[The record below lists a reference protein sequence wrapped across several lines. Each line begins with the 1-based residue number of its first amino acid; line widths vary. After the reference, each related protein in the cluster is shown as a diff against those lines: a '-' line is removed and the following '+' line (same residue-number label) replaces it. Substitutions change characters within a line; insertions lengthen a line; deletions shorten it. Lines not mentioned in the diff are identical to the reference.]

1 MQSVFCAGNP
11 ALRLIVNWI
20 PAKVDQS
27 LAAEQEEY
35 LTSKVSIMK
44 RALLLTVFTTL
55 SFIQPALSGIVIKT
69 TLTIGRKS
77 NNCSGF
83 GICSISSSSSYT
95 EGAINGIITV
105 DEESGSMTICVDK
118 KDIEKVQP
126 DKANYFDNKSTVVFA
141 EDYSF
146 PNEINIAAKVRNPI
160 VIRKGEYS
168 LTFKNGKYYIELLL

>member
-1 MQSVFCAGNP
+1 MVQ
-11 ALRLIVNWI
+11 RI
-20 PAKVDQS
+20 PAKVDKI
-27 LAAEQEEY
+27 LAARQAKN
-35 LTSKVSIMK
+35 LTLNVSIMK
-44 RALLLTVFTTL
+44 RALFLTVSTIL
-55 SFIQPALSGIVIKT
+55 FIFQPAFSGIVIKT

-105 DEESGSMTICVDK
+105 DEEGGNMTICIDK
-118 KDIEKVQP
+118 EDIEKVQP

-168 LTFKNGKYYIELLL
+168 LTYKKGKYYIELLL

>member
-1 MQSVFCAGNP
+1 MVQ
-11 ALRLIVNWI
+11 WI
-20 PAKVDQS
+20 PAKVDKI
-27 LAAEQEEY
+27 LAARQAQN
-35 LTSKVSIMK
+35 LTINVSIMK
-44 RALLLTVFTTL
+44 RALFLTVLTILFI
-55 SFIQPALSGIVIKT
+55 IQPALSGIVIKT

-105 DEESGSMTICVDK
+105 DEESGNMTICIDK
-118 KDIEKVQP
+118 EDIEKVQP
-126 DKANYFDNKSTVVFA
+126 DKANYFNNKSTVVFA
-141 EDYSF
+141 EDFSF

-168 LTFKNGKYYIELLL
+168 LTYKNGKYYIELLL